1 MLSYVEYPTFTCTSA
16 DVYRICRISFM
27 YMYRAAVHSLDA
39 EFTVL
44 EMSTSNAVFLC
55 ELKILYHFIH
65 ASILPTYRTRLT
77 FSALV
82 ASCVFDFSLEP
93 GANFIN
99 KVRTMYLKL
108 CVRCFLRS
116 AYVSFITTS

>member
-1 MLSYVEYPTFTCTSA
+1 
-16 DVYRICRISFM
+16 M

-44 EMSTSNAVFLC
+44 EMTTSNAFSR

-77 FSALV
+77 ISALV
-82 ASCVFDFSLEP
+82 ASCVFGFSLEP
-93 GANFIN
+93 DQTDKMSFVTICNSGGILNY
-99 KVRTMYLKL
+99 VLK
-108 CVRCFLRS
+108 
-116 AYVSFITTS
+116 Y